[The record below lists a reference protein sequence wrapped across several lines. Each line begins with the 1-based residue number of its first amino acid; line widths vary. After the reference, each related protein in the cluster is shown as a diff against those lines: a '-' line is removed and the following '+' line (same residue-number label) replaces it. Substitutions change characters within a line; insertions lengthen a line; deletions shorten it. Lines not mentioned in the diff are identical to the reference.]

1 MMNSVF
7 SGFLLDTQ
15 SDVIDLVF
23 VDEINSVCLLN
34 GLLKGNRVFHYIV
47 NQISFLVFLILKEE
61 LFLAPKGNDS
71 T

>member
-34 GLLKGNRVFHYIV
+34 GLQKGYRVFRFFV
-47 NQISFLVFLILKEE
+47 NRISFLVFLILEEE